1 MDRHIGT
8 CPLTQRQ
15 LIDEYFME
23 VRAKILDVAAF
34 LDRMDRSV
42 DRNAEDDFRMVAM
55 RQALQV
61 LGGDNFGR
69 VYDIQMIFSDPTTEP
84 LMQLDRKS
92 ALGAFDPGRGE
103 VRRSANPSR
112 FPGTGLSRKGYD
124 TVR

>member
-1 MDRHIGT
+1 MTNRQEGT
-8 CPLTQRQ
+8 CPLKQQQ

-42 DRNAEDDFRMVAM
+42 DHNAEDDFRMVAM
-55 RQALQV
+55 RQALQT
-61 LGGDNFGR
+61 LCADTLGR

-92 ALGAFDPGRGE
+92 AFGAFDHSRSE
-103 VRRSANPSR
+103 VRQ
-112 FPGTGLSRKGYD
+112 
-124 TVR
+124 